1 MLSSIPLKN
10 SILFTS
16 ILFTIYISIITCN
29 NVDHEEIFQNGIQAV
44 ENNDYSQSII
54 FFKQYIQL
62 EPNDIQGFINISNA
76 YYHTDQLE
84 NASEYISKALKI
96 DPENLDALKIQKN
109 ITNKYIENG
118 NEYAINADFKK
129 AIKSFLKYSE
139 LEPNDIQ
146 GFIKI
151 SQAYYQTDELENAS
165 EYISKALKIDPDYS
179 PAIEIKNLILNA
191 ILRKSM
197 MNNTTYQEAIIFFEK
212 FINSNPNDI
221 QGFIAIASAIYQQ
234 SYSEINDI
242 NKKNNSDTAA
252 TTAKSLEYI
261 AKALKIDP
269 ENTAIL
275 SLKNQVENLYFSMG
289 SKEIH
294 TNNDF
299 KKAIEYFEQYI
310 KLKPND
316 IQGFINISNAYYHTD
331 QFETANEYIAKAL
344 EIDSSNPEALSLQ
357 KSSLYS
363 IAQKSVDNNDFKK
376 AIEYFEQYIKLEPN
390 DINGLINISNAY
402 YQTDQLE
409 NATEY
414 IAKALEIDSFNPG
427 ALYLQK
433 NIKNQYAK
441 LLNQGLKYFDEN
453 QFDESIGI
461 FKQYI
466 NYDNTNIKILVK
478 LGVAHK
484 HMKLYDQALEY
495 FSQAINLDETHSDA
509 YLQIAIIANIN
520 ENYSNALQNLKL
532 ADNYNRN
539 NPEIYFEKAKSYW
552 NLNDLENAIT
562 NFDKVI
568 ELSDPEKSIYQTSLN
583 LKNQAISKQNQL
595 NPPTIYINVN
605 DAIVYFSR
613 GIDNQIIGDD
623 EKAIEDF
630 NSALEIDPNYRD
642 AYFSRGVSYKNIGNY
657 TKAIEDFNSA
667 LEIDPNFFPAIIEKN
682 SISS

>member
-29 NVDHEEIFQNGIQAV
+29 NVNHEEIFQNGIQAV

-76 YYHTDQLE
+76 YY
-84 NASEYISKALKI
+84 
-96 DPENLDALKIQKN
+96 
-109 ITNKYIENG
+109 
-118 NEYAINADFKK
+118 
-129 AIKSFLKYSE
+129 
-139 LEPNDIQ
+139 
-146 GFIKI
+146 
-151 SQAYYQTDELENAS
+151 
-165 EYISKALKIDPDYS
+165 
-179 PAIEIKNLILNA
+179 
-191 ILRKSM
+191 
-197 MNNTTYQEAIIFFEK
+197 
-212 FINSNPNDI
+212 
-221 QGFIAIASAIYQQ
+221 
-234 SYSEINDI
+234 
-242 NKKNNSDTAA
+242 
-252 TTAKSLEYI
+252 
-261 AKALKIDP
+261 
-269 ENTAIL
+269 
-275 SLKNQVENLYFSMG
+275 
-289 SKEIH
+289 
-294 TNNDF
+294 
-299 KKAIEYFEQYI
+299 
-310 KLKPND
+310 
-316 IQGFINISNAYYHTD
+316 
-331 QFETANEYIAKAL
+331 
-344 EIDSSNPEALSLQ
+344 
-357 KSSLYS
+357 
-363 IAQKSVDNNDFKK
+363 
-376 AIEYFEQYIKLEPN
+376 
-390 DINGLINISNAY
+390 
-402 YQTDQLE
+402 QTDQLE

-414 IAKALEIDSFNPG
+414 IAKALEIDSSNPG

-613 GIDNQIIGDD
+613 GVDNQIIGDD